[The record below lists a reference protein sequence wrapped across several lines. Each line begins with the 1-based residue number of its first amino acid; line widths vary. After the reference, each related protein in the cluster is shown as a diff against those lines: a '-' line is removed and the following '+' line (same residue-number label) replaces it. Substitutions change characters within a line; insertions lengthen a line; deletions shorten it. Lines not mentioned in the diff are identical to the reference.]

1 MYSKFMF
8 DVINNANV
16 SVSVYYDNTYK
27 CDIQCIADNNLAKTT
42 GVIFRNCKLTFYIDF
57 HGPFNHT
64 LEIKGTYKKIVF
76 NKSYGVR
83 SCFID
88 KLDDNLTDCSS
99 MFCNFSKVHFSHDVL
114 PKNVKDISYMF
125 HKSGLADDVSLD
137 IPDSVSDCS
146 GLFSSSKYVKN
157 ITLNFNI
164 IPIGKNV
171 FPDKSVSIKSN
182 KTFSVNLI
190 NGANLNS
197 IQVKFFKE
205 IYYKP
210 KFFPGFKNIRSL

>member
-1 MYSKFMF
+1 
-8 DVINNANV
+8 
-16 SVSVYYDNTYK
+16 
-27 CDIQCIADNNLAKTT
+27 
-42 GVIFRNCKLTFYIDF
+42 
-57 HGPFNHT
+57 
-64 LEIKGTYKKIVF
+64 
-76 NKSYGVR
+76 
-83 SCFID
+83 
-88 KLDDNLTDCSS
+88 

>member
-1 MYSKFMF
+1 MYSKFTF
-8 DVINNANV
+8 DTINNASV
-16 SVSVYYDNTYK
+16 SVSVYYDNPYK

-205 IYYKP
+205 IYKP